1 MTSNGGSSKPC
12 LGYPSRSAAIRGLRS
27 DGLTNQQIAEM
38 TGIPVNNITALVPLT
53 PKPESL
59 PIAREA
65 GYRVG
70 EQNVARIGLNFEVR
84 QMLRP
89 FAAKRGMA
97 VETLITDLV
106 EKIAEDRL
114 VDAVMDDGVQ

>member
-1 MTSNGGSSKPC
+1 MTTNGGASKPC

-27 DGLTNQQIAEM
+27 DGLTNQQIAEK

>member
-1 MTSNGGSSKPC
+1 MTTNGGASKPC

-27 DGLTNQQIAEM
+27 DGLTNQQIAEK

-114 VDAVMDDGVQ
+114 ADAVMDDGVQ

>member
-1 MTSNGGSSKPC
+1 MTNS
-12 LGYPSRSAAIRGLRS
+12 
-27 DGLTNQQIAEM
+27 QIAEK
-38 TGIPVNNITALVPLT
+38 TGIPLRSITALAPNT
-53 PKPESL
+53 PKLGSAPME
-59 PIAREA
+59 RGV

-97 VETLITDLV
+97 VETLITDLI
-106 EKIAEDRL
+106 EKIAEDRI
-114 VDAVMDDGVQ
+114 VDAVMDDGVN

>member
-1 MTSNGGSSKPC
+1 MTTNGGASKPC

-27 DGLTNQQIAEM
+27 DGLTNQQIAEK

-97 VETLITDLV
+97 VETLITDLI

-114 VDAVMDDGVQ
+114 ADAVMDDGVQ

>member
-1 MTSNGGSSKPC
+1 MSANGGASKPC
-12 LGYPSRSAAIRGLRS
+12 MGYPSRSAAIRGLRS
-27 DGLTNQQIAEM
+27 SGLTNRQISDQ
-38 TGIPVNNITALVPLT
+38 TGIPINKITALVPLK
-53 PKPESL
+53 PKPGV
-59 PIAREA
+59 PTAREA

>member
-1 MTSNGGSSKPC
+1 MTANGGSSKPC
-12 LGYPSRSAAIRGLRS
+12 MGYPSRSAAIRGLRA
-27 DGLTNQQIAEM
+27 DGLTNQQIAEK

>member
-1 MTSNGGSSKPC
+1 MIANGGASKPC

-27 DGLTNQQIAEM
+27 SGLTNRQISDQ
-38 TGIPVNNITALVPLT
+38 TGIPLNKITALVPLT

-59 PIAREA
+59 PKAREA

-89 FAAKRGMA
+89 FAAKRSMT
-97 VETLITDLV
+97 VETLITDLI
-106 EKIAEDRL
+106 EKIAEDGL
-114 VDAVMDDGVQ
+114 ADAVMDDGVN

>member
-1 MTSNGGSSKPC
+1 MTANGGSSKPC
-12 LGYPSRSAAIRGLRS
+12 LDYPSRSAAVRGLRAA
-27 DGLTNQQIAEM
+27 GLTNSQIAEK
-38 TGIPVNNITALVPLT
+38 TGIPLRSITALAPNT
-53 PKPESL
+53 PKLGSAPMERGL
-59 PIAREA
+59 

-89 FAAKRGMA
+89 FAAKRDMA
-97 VETLITDLV
+97 VETLITDLI

-114 VDAVMDDGVQ
+114 VDAVMDDGVN

>member
-1 MTSNGGSSKPC
+1 MPT
-12 LGYPSRSAAIRGLRS
+12 
-27 DGLTNQQIAEM
+27 
-38 TGIPVNNITALVPLT
+38 
-53 PKPESL
+53 
-59 PIAREA
+59 AREA

-70 EQNVARIGLNFEVR
+70 EQNAARIGLNFEVR

-89 FAAKRGMA
+89 FAAKRGMT

-114 VDAVMDDGVQ
+114 ADAVMDDGVY

>member
-12 LGYPSRSAAIRGLRS
+12 LGYSSRSAAIRGLRS
-27 DGLTNQQIAEM
+27 NGMTNRQIAEK
-38 TGIPVNNITALVPLT
+38 TGIPINNITALVPLT
-53 PKPESL
+53 PKPDSL
-59 PIAREA
+59 PTAREA

-70 EQNVARIGLNFEVR
+70 EQNAARIGLNFEVR

-89 FAAKRGMA
+89 FAAKRGMT

-114 VDAVMDDGVQ
+114 ADAVMDDGVY

>member
-1 MTSNGGSSKPC
+1 MTANGGTPKPC
-12 LGYPSRSAAIRGLRS
+12 LGYPSRSAAIRGLRA
-27 DGLTNQQIAEM
+27 DGLTNRQIAEK
-38 TGIPVNNITALVPLT
+38 TGIPLNNVCALVPKT
-53 PKPESL
+53 PKPPSV
-59 PIAREA
+59 PIDRDTS
-65 GYRVG
+65 YRLG
-70 EQNVARIGLNFEVR
+70 EQNVARIGLNYEIR

-114 VDAVMDDGVQ
+114 ADAVMDDGVN